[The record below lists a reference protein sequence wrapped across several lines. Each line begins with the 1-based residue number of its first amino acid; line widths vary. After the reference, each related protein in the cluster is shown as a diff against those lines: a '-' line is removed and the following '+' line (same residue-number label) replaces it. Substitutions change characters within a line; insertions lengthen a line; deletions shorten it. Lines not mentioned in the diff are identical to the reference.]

1 MTTPRA
7 DKKSPRRKNQPAETI
22 DTMDAQ
28 HFLEHHVPKK
38 TLQAA
43 AEALGILEIARQEEM
58 HKKLLDLGRAERI
71 EQAKLECA
79 KRRAKK
85 ATLELDNSREAGTS
99 ECRDN

>member
-1 MTTPRA
+1 
-7 DKKSPRRKNQPAETI
+7 
-22 DTMDAQ
+22 MDAQ

-43 AEALGILEIARQEEM
+43 AEAFGILEIARQEEM

-79 KRRAKK
+79 KRRAKR
-85 ATLELDNSREAGTS
+85 ATLGLDNSREAGTS